1 MAIYHFSVKTISRS
15 AGRSAVA
22 CSAYRS
28 GEKLIDERQGK
39 EQDYT
44 RKTGVEFTKIY
55 APENTNPEL
64 LDRNQLWNTVEKVER
79 RKDANLARE
88 FEIAFPHE
96 LNAEQ
101 RQSMLNEICQEL
113 VKRHSVVVDAAIH
126 APHTQSGSD
135 ERNYHAH
142 IMFTGRQIDLETG
155 DFAKKRNRD
164 FNKENSSQTVNQW
177 RETFADIANKHLARA
192 GYLSEVDHRSYAD
205 QDKDYLEPTVHE
217 GPAVTAMRRRGIDTE
232 ISLNN
237 DEIKLRNADA
247 IERHEQII
255 KGLDQEIIVPQYIY
269 DQTNELENE
278 LQLTAEEERE
288 LLAEL
293 ASLDQEEEQ
302 LQIQQTQEIEY
313 AYEQF
318 LELQYEYEIYARN
331 YYHFENIKNKAIAD
345 KQLERDKSVR
355 YMNKHGYENDNLFI
369 SAVYANFVE
378 KPSWFVSESDMSAFK
393 HAQHKAFKESVID
406 DLRQIKRIYS
416 ELERHSKVL
425 NDHDI
430 DLPTATKEEKSLFG
444 LIKKNVELDFTWR
457 DLDEKMSENGDFGQM
472 IKEITDD
479 YSADVAKLRSD
490 ALEQREMKSWMN
502 DLSEQDNERRAQENA
517 NKQHVQNK
525 PEENTVTVQNKP
537 APLKDISN
545 DNDTPSF
552 DF

>member
-1 MAIYHFSVKTISRS
+1 MPIYHLSVKAISRS
-15 AGRSAVA
+15 DGRSAVA
-22 CSAYRS
+22 CAAYRS
-28 GEKLIDERQGK
+28 GEKLLDEKYERT
-39 EQDYT
+39 QDYT
-44 RKTGVEFTKIY
+44 KKTGVEFTNIY
-55 APENTNPEL
+55 APPNTKPEL
-64 LDRNQLWNTVEKVER
+64 LDRQTLWNTVEKVER
-79 RKDANLARE
+79 RKDAVLARE
-88 FEIAFPHE
+88 FEIAFPSE

-101 RQSMLNEICQEL
+101 RKQLLDELCQKL
-113 VKRHSVVVDAAIH
+113 VEKYNVVVDAAIH
-126 APHTQSGSD
+126 APHTESGSD
-135 ERNYHAH
+135 ARNYHAH
-142 IMFTGRQIDLETG
+142 IMFTTRAINENGEFSAKKYRDFSRDNGTQTVCDWRE
-155 DFAKKRNRD
+155 DFAD
-164 FNKENSSQTVNQW
+164 LC
-177 RETFADIANKHLARA
+177 NKHLELA
-192 GYLSEVDHRSYAD
+192 GFDERVDHRSYAD
-205 QDKDYLEPTVHE
+205 QDKCYLEPTMHE

-255 KGLDQEIIVPQYIY
+255 KGLDQEIIVPQYIN
-269 DQTNELENE
+269 DQLNELENE
-278 LQLTAEEERE
+278 LRLTEAEEHE
-288 LLAEL
+288 LLAGL

-302 LQIQQTQEIEY
+302 LQTQQAQAIDH
-313 AYEQF
+313 AYDQF

-331 YYHFENIKNKAIAD
+331 YYYFENIKNKAIAD

-355 YMNKHGYENDNLFI
+355 YMQKNGYENDNLFI

-393 HAQHKAFKESVID
+393 HLQHKTFKESAKD
-406 DLRQIKRIYS
+406 DLQQIARIYS

-430 DLPTATKEEKSLFG
+430 ELPTATVEKPSMFG
-444 LIKKNVELDFTWR
+444 LIKKTVELDFTWR

-490 ALEQREMKSWMN
+490 ELEQREMKSWMN
-502 DLSEQDNERRAQENA
+502 ELSKQDNERREQENA

-525 PEENTVTVQNKP
+525 PENTVQNKP
-537 APLKDISN
+537 NPQKEITK
-545 DNDTPSF
+545 DNDDSPRP

>member
-1 MAIYHFSVKTISRS
+1 MSIYHLSVKAISRGD
-15 AGRSAVA
+15 GRSAVA
-22 CSAYRS
+22 CAAYRS
-28 GEKLIDERQGK
+28 GENLLDEK
-39 EQDYT
+39 YEKTQDYT
-44 RKTGVEFTKIY
+44 KKTGVEFTNIY

-64 LDRNQLWNTVEKVER
+64 LDRQTLWNTVEKVER
-79 RKDANLARE
+79 RKDAVLARE

-101 RQSMLNEICQEL
+101 RKQLLDELCQKL
-113 VKRHSVVVDAAIH
+113 VEKYGVVVDAAIH
-126 APHTQSGSD
+126 APHTESGSD

-142 IMFTGRQIDLETG
+142 IMFTTRAINENGEFAAKKYRDFSRDNGTQTVCDWRE
-155 DFAKKRNRD
+155 DFAD
-164 FNKENSSQTVNQW
+164 LC
-177 RETFADIANKHLARA
+177 NKHLELA
-192 GYLSEVDHRSYAD
+192 GFDQRVDHRSYAD
-205 QDKDYLEPTVHE
+205 QNKNYLEPTVHE
-217 GPAVTAMRRRGIDTE
+217 GPTVTAMRRRGIDTE

-255 KGLDQEIIVPQYIY
+255 KGLDQEIIVPQYN
-269 DQTNELENE
+269 DQIDALEHE
-278 LQLTAEEERE
+278 LQLSEAEERE

-302 LQIQQTQEIEY
+302 LQIQQSQEIDY

-318 LELQYEYEIYARN
+318 LELQHEYQTYARN
-331 YYHFENIKNKAIAD
+331 YCHFENIKNKAIND
-345 KQLERDKSVR
+345 KQAERDKSVR
-355 YMNKHGYENDNLFI
+355 YMQKNGYENDNLFI

-378 KPSWFVSESDMSAFK
+378 KPSWFVSEKDLNAFK

-457 DLDEKMSENGDFGQM
+457 DLDEKMTESGDFGQI

-479 YSADVAKLRSD
+479 HSKHVAKLRSD

-517 NKQHVQNK
+517 NKQHIQNK
-525 PEENTVTVQNKP
+525 PENTIQPVVKVE
-537 APLKDISN
+537 KEISN
-545 DNDTPSF
+545 DNDSPSPSF
-552 DF
+552 